1 MTLRFFVSLSFILS
15 SCQVSR
21 FIYYNFADIKDYKIF
36 PYREIKASTVQH
48 PFERSTKGKFPTKIN
63 DQPFEE
69 FLTKNNTI
77 AFLIIRHDTLQYENY
92 FYNYHPKSLVPSFS
106 VAKSVLSLLIGC
118 AIEDG
123 FIVSEDEPVTN
134 YIPELKKNNFD
145 KVKIKHL
152 LQMTSGIK
160 FSEKYYSPFSDAARF
175 YYGNN
180 LRKKLLKMKLK
191 NEPGKK
197 FEYHSGNS
205 QLLGLVLERA
215 LKGKSISQY
224 LQEKIWLPLGMESD
238 ATWSLDGGKNPIEK
252 TFCCLNATATDF
264 AKIGRLFIHKGA
276 YQGKKIISEEWI
288 SRILKPENSEG
299 SPSYY
304 QYSWWLPHPGQ
315 DILADGHLG
324 QYIYVYPAK
333 KLIIVR
339 LGKNTGKVDWWKFF
353 KELANQY

>member
-1 MTLRFFVSLSFILS
+1 MS

-21 FIYYNFADIKDYKIF
+21 FILYNFADINDYRKF
-36 PYREIKASTVQH
+36 PSREIKAPAEHH
-48 PFERSTKGKFPTKIN
+48 PFERSWTGKFPSKIN
-63 DQPFEE
+63 GEPLEE
-69 FLTKNNTI
+69 FLIKNNTV
-77 AFLIIRHDTLQYENY
+77 AFLIISNDTIHYENY
-92 FYNYHPKSLVPSFS
+92 FYNYHPNSLIPSFS
-106 VAKSVLSLLIGC
+106 VTKSILSLLIGC
-118 AIEDG
+118 AIDDG
-123 FIVSEDEPVTN
+123 YIQSENDNVTI

-152 LQMTSGIK
+152 LQMTSGIE
-160 FSEKYYSPFSDAARF
+160 FSEKYYTPFSDAARF
-175 YYGNN
+175 YYGKN

-215 LKGKSISQY
+215 LKGKTISQY
-224 LQEKIWLPLGMESD
+224 LQEKIWIPLGMESD
-238 ATWSLDGGKNPIEK
+238 ATWSLDWGKNPIEK
-252 TFCCLNATATDF
+252 TFCCFNATATDF
-264 AKIGRLFIHKGA
+264 AKIGRLFIHKGV
-276 YQGKKIISEEWI
+276 YQGKRIISDEWI
-288 SRILKPENSEG
+288 SHILKPENSEG
-299 SPSYY
+299 SVSYY